1 MNPAVARSHFGA
13 LALAVADEIANASA
27 SHSPSGPAAAA
38 MVFLFLDPGLS
49 IGGLAERIKLS
60 HAGTVRL
67 IDRLELERLVERRRN
82 DSDRRA
88 RFIYLTASGEEMMSA
103 IMTARDDAI
112 SGYLSALSPDELS
125 MLGALSE
132 HLLHM
137 NEFDRSTAGGLA
149 TIGKIRFP
157 VRPK

>member
-1 MNPAVARSHFGA
+1 MEPATARSHFGA

-27 SHSPSGPAAAA
+27 SYSPSGPTAAAL
-38 MVFLFLDPGLS
+38 VFICLDPGLS
-49 IGGLAERIKLS
+49 IGELAERIRLS

-88 RFIYLTASGEEMMSA
+88 RFIYLTTSGEELMAA

-112 SGYLSALSPDELS
+112 SAYLSVLSPDELS
-125 MLGALSE
+125 TLGALSE
-132 HLLHM
+132 HLLQM
-137 NEFDRSTAGGLA
+137 KEFDRKRAGGLG
-149 TIGKIRFP
+149 INGKIRFP
-157 VRPK
+157 IRPK